1 VIRTCDNGHPPARV
15 ASGTRCPA
23 CERRRPSRQARGYGA
38 GHGRARA
45 VLATTLP
52 TPCAYGCGTV
62 LRSAAEM
69 VAAHVVDGDPTA
81 GWVAAC
87 RFCNERAKRRGWGGI
102 PESSAAASTRARLL
116 APRPGF
122 GRFSGGAA

>member
-1 VIRTCDNGHPPARV
+1 MIRTCDNGHPPARV
-15 ASGTRCPA
+15 LSGTRCAA
-23 CERRRPSRQARGYGA
+23 CERRRASRQARGYDA
-38 GHGRARA
+38 VHERARA
-45 VLATTLP
+45 VLETTLP
-52 TPCAYGCGTV
+52 TPCAYGCGTI

-87 RFCNERAKRRGWGGI
+87 RSCNERAKPRGWGGI
-102 PESSAAASTRARLL
+102 EKGRAAASTRARLL

-122 GRFSGGAA
+122 GRFSGEAT